1 MKSMTG
7 FGIAELNTESGVSL
21 KVNIVSYNKK
31 QLDIRV
37 LLPKELLLFEHITRK
52 FLSGKISRGSVSVRI
67 SVATNAKLAEASVSF
82 NKSAANAYLKKS
94 RELCTEFDIS
104 GELNINTLVTLPGV
118 IEEPDIEH
126 FVDEDIMMSVI
137 NSALEKLLQM
147 RKNEGE
153 ALKKDIASRLITLS
167 EIVNKIEPEADTIP
181 QQQHK
186 RLMDNLRSAGLD
198 LNINDERVMKEII
211 IFSDRYDISE
221 EITRLRSHFIQFR
234 ELMEKNGPVGRSL
247 EFLVQELQREI
258 NTLGNKAIHSKVSPG
273 VVQFKT
279 ELEKIREQ
287 VQNVE

>member
-1 MKSMTG
+1 MTG
-7 FGIAELNTESGVSL
+7 FGIAELNTENGISL
-21 KVNIVSYNKK
+21 KVNIVSYNKE

-67 SVATNAKLAEASVSF
+67 SVNSNAKLAEAAVSF
-82 NKSAANAYLKKS
+82 NKNAAAAYIKKC
-94 RELCTEFDIS
+94 RDLCSEFNITGD
-104 GELNINTLVTLPGV
+104 LDINTLVTLPGV

-126 FVDEDIMMSVI
+126 LVDEDTVMSVI
-137 NSALEKLLQM
+137 NTALDKLMEM
-147 RKNEGE
+147 RIKEGE
-153 ALKKDIASRLITLS
+153 ALKEDISSRIDTLA
-167 EIVNKIEPEADTIP
+167 EIVDRIEPEANTIP
-181 QQQHK
+181 YHQHK
-186 RLMDNLRSAGLD
+186 RLMDNLKSAGLD
-198 LNINDERVMKEII
+198 LNLDDERVMKEII

-221 EITRLRSHFIQFR
+221 EITRLRSHFSQFR
-234 ELMEKNGPVGRSL
+234 DLMNKKGPIGRSL

-258 NTLGNKAIHSKVSPG
+258 NTLGNKAMHSKVSPG